1 MHFIGYSEAA
11 KDPEMQGMSSN
22 SGTRKSNTLNQNMV
36 ASRPKKRKDSTFLQ
50 SPWHKVYLQASKLCH
65 SISVSEQ
72 EWALATNTLCEKINP
87 HEAIPPSKKRLVLS
101 TTLMQQLLKP
111 APTCVFSDINAS
123 FNYEII
129 LYLESRITLADACS
143 LPCHLDFDNITNLSH
158 FLMFLLPSLTS
169 NRSSDQEK
177 GYSTLAKSFVEK
189 VQKLESDF
197 QSLERT
203 TSILDII
210 LEIQDIERLS
220 VINRLAKFHSRAK
233 TITRSVPQRYVELQ
247 KPGELPEPLGP
258 LQCLAL

>member
-1 MHFIGYSEAA
+1 
-11 KDPEMQGMSSN
+11 
-22 SGTRKSNTLNQNMV
+22 
-36 ASRPKKRKDSTFLQ
+36 
-50 SPWHKVYLQASKLCH
+50 
-65 SISVSEQ
+65 
-72 EWALATNTLCEKINP
+72 
-87 HEAIPPSKKRLVLS
+87 
-101 TTLMQQLLKP
+101 MQQLLKP

-143 LPCHLDFDNITNLSH
+143 LPCHLDFDNITK
-158 FLMFLLPSLTS
+158 
-169 NRSSDQEK
+169 SSDQEK